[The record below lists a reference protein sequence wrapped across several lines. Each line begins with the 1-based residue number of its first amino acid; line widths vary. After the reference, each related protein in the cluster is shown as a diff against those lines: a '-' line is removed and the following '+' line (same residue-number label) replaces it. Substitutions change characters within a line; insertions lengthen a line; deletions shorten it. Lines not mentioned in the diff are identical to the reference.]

1 MTHSQEKIA
10 KKSIR
15 SLLKVLA
22 SQYDVLASA
31 QCDEGVL
38 KDYAALLRYLRSARK
53 EDIDRI
59 FSDTPNLLSKLD
71 SEAPRP
77 ADADLHNI
85 SLEEA
90 EKLAI
95 DETTPRKYL
104 ERIAIYRFNI
114 PKGSMRSFSNRQLLV
129 DKLLTVIR
137 NERTH
142 STIDLVARGQSN
154 SA

>member
-1 MTHSQEKIA
+1 MTHSQKKLA

-31 QCDEGVL
+31 QCEESVL
-38 KDYAALLRYLRSARK
+38 KDYAGLLRYLGSARK

-59 FSDTPNLLSKLD
+59 FSDTPNLFSKLAT
-71 SEAPRP
+71 EAPQH
-77 ADADLHNI
+77 ADADLRII
-85 SLEEA
+85 SLDEA
-90 EKLAI
+90 EKLTN

-104 ERIAIYRFNI
+104 ERIAIHRFNI

-142 STIDLVARGQSN
+142 TTIDLVARGQSGG
-154 SA
+154 